1 LRHFLRASF
10 DQHERA
16 LGLLEEELTIVR
28 MYLDIE
34 MLRFGSRLPS
44 SPLPGHLENRV
55 SARIA
60 ARASIA
66 AASRAGQFAHFRV
79 VTPICPEIHGTASCK
94 GIRPRL
100 KNHPSAVS
108 TEPPKLTD

>member
-34 MLRFGSRLPS
+34 MLRFGSRLKVEQS
-44 SPLPGHLENRV
+44 TLPQ
-55 SARIA
+55 S
-60 ARASIA
+60 
-66 AASRAGQFAHFRV
+66 
-79 VTPICPEIHGTASCK
+79 ASC
-94 GIRPRL
+94 
-100 KNHPSAVS
+100 S
-108 TEPPKLTD
+108 TESPCMRLFKHL

>member
-34 MLRFGSRLPS
+34 MLRFGSRLKV
-44 SPLPGHLENRV
+44 EQNRPCRNPPH
-55 SARIA
+55 A
-60 ARASIA
+60 
-66 AASRAGQFAHFRV
+66 Q
-79 VTPICPEIHGTASCK
+79 PN
-94 GIRPRL
+94 RP
-100 KNHPSAVS
+100 A
-108 TEPPKLTD
+108 

>member
-34 MLRFGSRLPS
+34 MLRFGSFGAEECRTIFVLLGS
-44 SPLPGHLENRV
+44 WLQN
-55 SARIA
+55 
-60 ARASIA
+60 
-66 AASRAGQFAHFRV
+66 
-79 VTPICPEIHGTASCK
+79 K
-94 GIRPRL
+94 GRQ
-100 KNHPSAVS
+100 
-108 TEPPKLTD
+108 